1 MRSLFAF
8 LRDALGARKKY
19 HHEAGR
25 DIAYGNLRTLRTAA
39 LLTLLLL
46 TLFLLIAPLMIPGW
60 APSPV
65 HLAFWPVSA
74 AVLAAV
80 TFYARRPTPS
90 SRAVTL
96 LCTLFESVLLCFCLL
111 IDTVGAAGAPAAF
124 LPLLVVILPLLFIF
138 PFTLSFGLVTF
149 FTAVFIALVIVCKP
163 REIGQYDIFGAV
175 VALLFSLASDHL
187 VTAMRVREHDNT
199 RSSVQLLSTRDSLSS
214 LYNKQACTDAIQ
226 RYLRACN
233 PTARCAFAVID
244 LDDFKAVN
252 DTAGHLARRR
262 RASENGRTFA
272 GSFPL
277 FGHHRPLRR
286 RRICGCWPRTWLRAR
301 SWRKSAAS
309 FASGCGSLSEQD
321 VHTRHLQPGR
331 RAGQRLQR
339 RLRQPLQT
347 GGRRPLRREKA
358 GQEPPRHPS
367 LYAGVSPRATAFPP
381 LRRRPEPC
389 RSVSPRP

>member
-187 VTAMRVREHDNT
+187 VTAMRVREHDG
-199 RSSVQLLSTRDSLSS
+199 RMRYQLLSTRDSLSS

-252 DTAGHLARRR
+252 DTAGHLAGDVVLQKMGELLQEVFRSSDIIGRFGGDEFVVLAKDVAS
-262 RASENGRTFA
+262 RAVMEEK
-272 GSFPL
+272 
-277 FGHHRPLRR
+277 
-286 RRICGCWPRTWLRAR
+286 C
-301 SWRKSAAS
+301 
-309 FASGCGSLSEQD
+309 
-321 VHTRHLQPGR
+321 
-331 RAGQRLQR
+331 RLIR
-339 RLRQPLQT
+339 ERLRQLSERTSTPVTCSQGVVLVNGCNADYDSLFKQAD
-347 GGRRPLRREKA
+347 GA
-358 GQEPPRHPS
+358 
-367 LYAGVSPRATAFPP
+367 LYAAKKQGKNRHVI
-381 LRRRPEPC
+381 RPYTQA
-389 RSVSPRP
+389 

>member
-46 TLFLLIAPLMIPGW
+46 TLFFADRAADDPRLGAVARAPGFLAGFRSRAGGSDVLR
-60 APSPV
+60 APA
-65 HLAFWPVSA
+65 HA
-74 AVLAAV
+74 
-80 TFYARRPTPS
+80 S

-111 IDTVGAAGAPAAF
+111 IDTVGAAGAPRRVPAAAGGHSAAAVHF
-124 LPLLVVILPLLFIF
+124 SLHAF
-138 PFTLSFGLVTF
+138 FGLVTF

-187 VTAMRVREHDNT
+187 VTAMRVREHDG
-199 RSSVQLLSTRDSLSS
+199 RMRYQLLSTRDSLSS